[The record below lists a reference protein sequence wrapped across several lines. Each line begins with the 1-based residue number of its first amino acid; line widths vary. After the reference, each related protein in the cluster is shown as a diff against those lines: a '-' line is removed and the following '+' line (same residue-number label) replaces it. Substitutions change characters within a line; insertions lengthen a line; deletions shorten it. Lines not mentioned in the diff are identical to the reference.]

1 LFSIKSS
8 LVFMFSQRGG
18 MTLDN
23 RVKITDTTLRDA
35 HQSLWATRMRTADML
50 PIAEK
55 LDSIGYHSLEVWG
68 GATFDV
74 GLRYLNE
81 DPWERLRQL
90 RKAVRH
96 TPLQMMIRGQSLVG
110 YQQYPDDVVEAFIAK
125 SVENGINIIRIYDAL
140 NDIRNLETAIHSAK
154 KAGAHVQAAMV
165 YTVSPI
171 HTNQHYIDLAQ
182 QLAEMGADSI
192 CIKDTAGLL
201 APYRAYDL
209 VKSLKEN
216 HKLPIQL
223 HCHYIGGLA
232 VGTYLKAAEAGVDII
247 DTATVPLAFGSS
259 QPPVETVV
267 RALHGSP
274 RDTELDIHKLFE
286 IAEYFEKLRKVHGF
300 KRGVTRIND
309 MRVFDHQVPG
319 GTISNLVT
327 QLEEQKALYRLGE
340 VLEEIPKV
348 REELGYPPL
357 VTPTSQIVG
366 TQAVLNVLT
375 GERYKLVPGEVRDYM
390 QGYYGRPPAPINQE
404 IARKVLGD
412 RAPITG
418 RPADQLEPRM
428 EKLRSE
434 LIGLVS
440 SEEDVISY
448 ALFPQVARRFFEF
461 RKSGK
466 LQEEQPVTRKLS
478 LLKQEKGLPVVQE
491 KAAAQKKES
500 LIVREK
506 AAPKQ
511 EAAETARPGAAKEV
525 DELNLS
531 DVKDLIK
538 FVDETDITEVSLE
551 SAGVKLAIRKGRSQ
565 AFEAA
570 IRDEAPRARQ
580 PLAEKAEAGAAAPV
594 QAKDEYQA
602 GLTPVTAPMVGTF
615 YDASSPETPPY
626 VKVGDRVKKGQT
638 LCIIEAMKLM
648 NEISSEL
655 DGEVVEIKV
664 ETGQP
669 VEYGQIILLIKE

>member
-1 LFSIKSS
+1 
-8 LVFMFSQRGG
+8 M
-18 MTLDN
+18 DY

-35 HQSLWATRMRTADML
+35 HQSLWATRMHTADML

-55 LDSIGYHSLEVWG
+55 LDNIGYHSLEVWG
-68 GATFDV
+68 GTTFDV

-81 DPWERLRQL
+81 DPWDRLRQL
-90 RKAVRH
+90 KKVIHR

-110 YQQYPDDVVEAFIAK
+110 YQQYPDDVVEAYIAK
-125 SVENGINIIRIYDAL
+125 SVENGISIIRIYDAL
-140 NDIRNLETAIHSAK
+140 NDIRNLETAIRSAK

-171 HTNQHYIDLAQ
+171 HTNEHYIDLAR

-209 VKSLKEN
+209 VKALKEN
-216 HKLPIQL
+216 HDLPIQL

-232 VGTYLKAAEAGVDII
+232 VGTYLKAAEAGVDVI
-247 DTATVPLAFGSS
+247 DTATVPLAFGPS

-286 IAEYFEKLRKVHGF
+286 IAEYFEKLRKTHGF

-340 VLEEIPKV
+340 VLEEIPRV
-348 REELGYPPL
+348 REDLGYPPL

-412 RAPITG
+412 RVPITG
-418 RPADQLEPRM
+418 RPADLLEPKM
-428 EKLRSE
+428 EKLRNE

-440 SEEDVISY
+440 NEEDIISY

-466 LQEEQPVTRKLS
+466 YQEEQPSARKEG
-478 LLKQEKGLPVVQE
+478 LLKLEKVLPAVPE
-491 KAAAQKKES
+491 KAAIK
-500 LIVREK
+500 EK
-506 AAPKQ
+506 ASIAVKEKVPPKR
-511 EAAETARPGAAKEV
+511 AAGETERQGADKEV
-525 DELNLS
+525 DEMNLS

-551 SAGVKLAIRKGRSQ
+551 SAGVKLAIRKGAFHAAETTVRGTVPQARVSQ
-565 AFEAA
+565 QGKAGPSAA
-570 IRDEAPRARQ
+570 VPAQGSGEDRP
-580 PLAEKAEAGAAAPV
+580 
-594 QAKDEYQA
+594 
-602 GLTPVTAPMVGTF
+602 GLTPVAAPMVGTY
-615 YDASSPETPPY
+615 YDATSPESMPF

-648 NEISSEL
+648 NEISSEYE
-655 DGEVVEIKV
+655 GEIVEIKV
-664 ETGQP
+664 EKGQP
-669 VEYGQIILLIKE
+669 VEYGQVMFLIEE